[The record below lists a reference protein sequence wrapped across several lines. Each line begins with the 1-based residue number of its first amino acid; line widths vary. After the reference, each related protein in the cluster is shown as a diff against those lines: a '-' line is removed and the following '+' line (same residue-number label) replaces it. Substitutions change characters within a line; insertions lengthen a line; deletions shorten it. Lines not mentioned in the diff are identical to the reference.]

1 MYHKLIL
8 TLNKT
13 EKNMNNFKK
22 VGLTALAASLATVS
36 TVNAGELAVTGSATM
51 GWSSKEEHDSG
62 GWYMMDKIVFTG
74 SGTLDNG
81 IDMTIG
87 LSIDE
92 SDAADHAGD
101 KIFEGRYITLSSD
114 TMGSLTFQGKDGGSV
129 TAAYDDKMP
138 TVYEESWHAATGPTD
153 GPSGST
159 SAQNMFYY
167 SNAVTVDGLQ
177 VDVSYTPGGGGR
189 SNEGT
194 VEYGFVYTGVD
205 GLTIGAAQG
214 DDKTVKNVEVD
225 NKIVYA
231 TYAMGPVTVGYQQN
245 DSDSQTDANDEDM
258 KAYSLTYA
266 VNDDL
271 SVMIAESVIDSAN
284 MTVDQEVT
292 SIGASYSMGS
302 MSIALQSWDVD
313 NNAGGVAAN
322 SSYGMTDLNISFA
335 F

>member
-1 MYHKLIL
+1 MI
-8 TLNKT
+8 
-13 EKNMNNFKK
+13 NFKK

-92 SDAADHAGD
+92 SDAAAHTGD
-101 KIFEGRYITLSSD
+101 KIFEGRYITLASD
-114 TMGSLTFQGKDGGSV
+114 TLGSLTFQGKDGGSV
-129 TAAYDDKMP
+129 TAAYDDRMP

-153 GPSGST
+153 GPSGSDG
-159 SAQNMFYY
+159 AQDMFYY
-167 SNAVTVDGLQ
+167 SNTSIDGVQL
-177 VDVSYTPGGGGR
+177 DVSYTPGGGGR
-189 SNEGT
+189 GDQGT
-194 VEYGFVYTGVD
+194 VEYGFVYSGID

-214 DDKTVKNVEVD
+214 DDKGVKNVEVD
-225 NKIVYA
+225 NTIYYA
-231 TYAMGPVTVGYQQN
+231 TYAMGPVTVGFQQN

-258 KAYSLTYA
+258 TAYALTYA
-266 VNDDL
+266 VNDNL
-271 SVMIAESVIDSAN
+271 SLMIAESVIDSN
-284 MTVDQEVT
+284 DQTQDQEVT

-302 MSIALQSWDVD
+302 MSIALQTWDVD
-313 NNAGGVAAN
+313 NNAGGTAAAN
-322 SSYGMTDLNISFA
+322 SYSMTDLNISFA

>member
-1 MYHKLIL
+1 
-8 TLNKT
+8 
-13 EKNMNNFKK
+13 MNNFKK

-51 GWSSKEEHDSG
+51 GWSSKEEHSSG

-74 SGTLDNG
+74 SGSLDNG

-92 SDAADHAGD
+92 SDAAAHTGD

-114 TMGSLTFQGKDGGSV
+114 ALGSLTLQGKDGGSV

-138 TVYEESWHAATGPTD
+138 TIYEETWHAATGPTD

-167 SNAVTVDGLQ
+167 SNTSIDGIQL
-177 VDVSYTPGGGGR
+177 DVSYTPGGGGR
-189 SNEGT
+189 GDQGT
-194 VEYGFVYTGVD
+194 TEYGVVYSGVE
-205 GLTIGAAQG
+205 GLTIGLAQG
-214 DDKTVKNVEVD
+214 DDKGVKNAEVD
-225 NKIVYA
+225 NTIMYA

-245 DSDSQTDANDEDM
+245 DSSSQTSTDSEDFE
-258 KAYSLTYA
+258 AYALTYA
-266 VNDDL
+266 VSEDL
-271 SVMIAESVIDSAN
+271 SLMIAQSVIDSADK
-284 MTVDQEVT
+284 TVDQEVT

-313 NNAGGVAAN
+313 NNAGGTAAKD
-322 SSYGMTDLNISFA
+322 SYGMTDLNISFA

>member
-1 MYHKLIL
+1 
-8 TLNKT
+8 
-13 EKNMNNFKK
+13 
-22 VGLTALAASLATVS
+22 
-36 TVNAGELAVTGSATM
+36 VNAGELAVTGSATM
-51 GWSSKEEHDSG
+51 GWSSKEEHNSG

-92 SDAADHAGD
+92 SDAAAHTGD
-101 KIFEGRYITLSSD
+101 KIFEGRYITLASD
-114 TMGSLTFQGKDGGSV
+114 TLGKLTFQGKDGGSV
-129 TAAYDDKMP
+129 TAAYDDRMP

-167 SNAVTVDGLQ
+167 TNTSIDGVQL
-177 VDVSYTPGGGGR
+177 DVSYTPGGGGR
-189 SNEGT
+189 GDQGT
-194 VEYGFVYTGVD
+194 VEYGLVYSGID

-225 NKIVYA
+225 NTIYYA

-258 KAYSLTYA
+258 TAYALTYA
-266 VNDDL
+266 VNDNL
-271 SVMIAESVIDSAN
+271 SLMIAESVIDSN
-284 MTVDQEVT
+284 NTTQDQEVT
-292 SIGASYSMGS
+292 SIGAAYSMGS
-302 MSIALQSWDVD
+302 MSIALQTWDVD
-313 NNAGGVAAN
+313 NNAGKTAAED
-322 SSYGMTDLNISFA
+322 SYGMTDLNISFA